1 MDVRRLLEQW
11 NLQPNKGLGQN
22 FLVNQ
27 AALKKIVAAAELT
40 PDDVVLE
47 VGAGLGTLTERLAR
61 HAGHVVAVEL
71 DQQLLPVLQSVLA
84 DFDNITLI
92 QGNILTL
99 DPAALISAANI
110 QHPVSSIQYKVVANL
125 PYYITSA
132 VLRHL
137 LEASLK
143 PQRMVITVQR
153 EVAERIVAKPGQMSL
168 LAVSVQFYGRPQ
180 LLFRIKPGNFY
191 PSPEVES
198 AVVGVDLHATPPV
211 PVEDTAA
218 FFRVVRAGF
227 AQRRKQLRNS
237 LAAGL
242 RQSPDEVAAKLR
254 KVSVDPRRRA
264 QTLSLEEW
272 ARITH
277 LGRRDGGL
285 CDGASACRQILVD
298 ADMKL

>member
-1 MDVRRLLEQW
+1 
-11 NLQPNKGLGQN
+11 
-22 FLVNQ
+22 
-27 AALKKIVAAAELT
+27 
-40 PDDVVLE
+40 
-47 VGAGLGTLTERLAR
+47 LAR

-71 DQQLLPVLQSVLA
+71 DQRLLPVLQSVLA

-92 QGNILTL
+92 QGDILTL
-99 DPAALISAANI
+99 DPAALISAASTQRPASN
-110 QHPVSSIQYKVVANL
+110 IQYKVVANL

-137 LEASLK
+137 LEANLK
-143 PQRMVITVQR
+143 PQRMAITVQR

-168 LAVSVQFYGRPQ
+168 LAVSVQFYGRPR
-180 LLFRIKPGNFY
+180 LLFRIKPGSFY

-198 AVVGVDLHATPPV
+198 AVVGIDLHATPPV

-218 FFRVVRAGF
+218 FFHVARAGF

-254 KVSVDPRRRA
+254 EVGVDPRRRA

-272 ARITH
+272 AKV
-277 LGRRDGGL
+277 
-285 CDGASACRQILVD
+285 ACMLR
-298 ADMKL
+298 

>member
-11 NLQPNKGLGQN
+11 DLRPSKGLGQN

-40 PDDVVLE
+40 PDDIVLE

-71 DQQLLPVLQSVLA
+71 DQRLLPVLQSVLA

-92 QGNILTL
+92 QGDVLAL
-99 DPAALISAANI
+99 DPAALISAASI
-110 QHPVSSIQYKVVANL
+110 HHPASNIQYKVVANL

-137 LEASLK
+137 LEANLK
-143 PQRMVITVQR
+143 PQRMAITVQR

-168 LAVSVQFYGRPQ
+168 LAVSVQFYGRPR
-180 LLFRIKPGNFY
+180 LLFRIKPGSFY

-198 AVVGVDLHATPPV
+198 AVVGIDLHATPPV

-218 FFRVVRAGF
+218 FFRVARAGF

-254 KVSVDPRRRA
+254 EVGVDPRRRA

-272 ARITH
+272 AKV
-277 LGRRDGGL
+277 
-285 CDGASACRQILVD
+285 ACMLR
-298 ADMKL
+298 

>member
-11 NLQPNKGLGQN
+11 DLRPSKGLGQN

-71 DQQLLPVLQSVLA
+71 DQRLLPVLQSVLA

-92 QGNILTL
+92 QGDVLAL
-99 DPAALISAANI
+99 DPAALISAASI
-110 QHPVSSIQYKVVANL
+110 QHPASNIQYKVVANL

-137 LEASLK
+137 LEANLK
-143 PQRMVITVQR
+143 PQRMAITVQR

-168 LAVSVQFYGRPQ
+168 LAVSVQFYGRPR
-180 LLFRIKPGNFY
+180 LLFRIKPGSFY

-198 AVVGVDLHATPPV
+198 AVVGIDLHATPPV

-218 FFRVVRAGF
+218 FFRVARAGF

-242 RQSPDEVAAKLR
+242 RQSPDEVATKLR
-254 KVSVDPRRRA
+254 KVGVDPRRRA

-272 ARITH
+272 AKV
-277 LGRRDGGL
+277 
-285 CDGASACRQILVD
+285 ACMLR
-298 ADMKL
+298 

>member
-1 MDVRRLLEQW
+1 MDVRRLLKQW

-71 DQQLLPVLQSVLA
+71 DQRLLPVLQSVLA

-92 QGNILTL
+92 QGDVLAL
-99 DPAALISAANI
+99 DPAALISAASI
-110 QHPVSSIQYKVVANL
+110 QHPASNIQYKVVANL

-137 LEASLK
+137 LEANLK
-143 PQRMVITVQR
+143 PQRMAITVQR

-168 LAVSVQFYGRPQ
+168 LAVSVQFYGRPR
-180 LLFRIKPGNFY
+180 LLFRIKPGSFY

-198 AVVGVDLHATPPV
+198 AVVGIDLHATPPV

-218 FFRVVRAGF
+218 FFRVARAGF

-254 KVSVDPRRRA
+254 KVGVDPRRRA

-272 ARITH
+272 AKV
-277 LGRRDGGL
+277 
-285 CDGASACRQILVD
+285 ACMLR
-298 ADMKL
+298 